1 MYGCDA
7 TMSFKWR
14 LRGML
19 REIPGGR
26 PSLLGNE
33 TAPSQKTSTTTTNRK
48 CLGGKAKYFSPE
60 LDGNL
65 LNRQAPYQCHYQTYE
80 ITHMKILHLKITYG
94 SIFQDGQLGIGDVNI
109 SNFCYTKINLRDDS
123 AQHTFEV
130 RYILVRFNEGLK
142 VSYASKKARQSQC

>member
-19 REIPGGR
+19 REILGGR
-26 PSLLGNE
+26 PSLLGNG

-65 LNRQAPYQCHYQTYE
+65 LNR
-80 ITHMKILHLKITYG
+80 
-94 SIFQDGQLGIGDVNI
+94 
-109 SNFCYTKINLRDDS
+109 
-123 AQHTFEV
+123 
-130 RYILVRFNEGLK
+130 
-142 VSYASKKARQSQC
+142 

>member
-19 REIPGGR
+19 REILGGR

-48 CLGGKAKYFSPE
+48 CLEGKAKYFSPE

-65 LNRQAPYQCHYQTYE
+65 LNR
-80 ITHMKILHLKITYG
+80 
-94 SIFQDGQLGIGDVNI
+94 
-109 SNFCYTKINLRDDS
+109 
-123 AQHTFEV
+123 
-130 RYILVRFNEGLK
+130 
-142 VSYASKKARQSQC
+142 